1 MNRFKLAYFAKKLLQ
16 FRSFL
21 CPVSFVNN
29 CMRILTCRAKGL
41 INSLS
46 TGVMFSF
53 GQHIVL
59 LKLNTVEHTGKKRV
73 LNKEVQSKERCG
85 NQ

>member
-1 MNRFKLAYFAKKLLQ
+1 
-16 FRSFL
+16 
-21 CPVSFVNN
+21 
-29 CMRILTCRAKGL
+29 MRILTCKAKGL